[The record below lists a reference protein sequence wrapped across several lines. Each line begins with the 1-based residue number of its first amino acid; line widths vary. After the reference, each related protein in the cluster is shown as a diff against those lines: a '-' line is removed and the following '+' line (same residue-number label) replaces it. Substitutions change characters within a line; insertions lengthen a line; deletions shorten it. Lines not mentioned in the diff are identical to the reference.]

1 MTGPLW
7 KRLQRSET
15 YLLLKREGAGRAI
28 SHIWRRL
35 RNSTLSSLLIDVS
48 GYIAE
53 VDLRHPLPLSNSLGK
68 DLHGSISLQHLA
80 PHESLPP
87 FCYGITGAEIK
98 KRNVAGHRCYVLKK
112 DDQIVCSCWIG
123 FGTVS
128 YGGTSIYL
136 YSNHPIF
143 NLAPGQGWLYDEICE
158 ENYREKGLG
167 TIMMRGVV
175 KDLKKEGVIR
185 LTATVGADNIA
196 NIKVLLKTGFTIKE
210 AVRYRRWLIFRYR
223 QRKILNFKDM
233 EYLRRKFDL

>member
-1 MTGPLW
+1 MTDPFW

-15 YLLLKREGAGRAI
+15 YRLLKREGAGRAI

-53 VDLRHPLPLSNSLGK
+53 VELNQIPTLTNSVGK

-98 KRNVAGHRCYVLKK
+98 KRVASGHRCYVLKK

-143 NLAPGQGWLYDEICE
+143 DLSPGQGWLYDEICE
-158 ENYREKGLG
+158 ENHREKGLG

-175 KDLKKEGVIR
+175 KDLKKEGVTH
-185 LTATVGADNIA
+185 LTATVGEDNIA
-196 NIKVLLKTGFTIKE
+196 NIKVLLKSGFTIKE

-223 QRKILNFKDM
+223 QRQILNDKDG
-233 EYLRRKFDL
+233 KT